1 MFGSGA
7 DGKRFQILQYPA
19 GPHRSWRE
27 GRDNK
32 QITHMQTDTT
42 QGLLLVP
49 TNAEVLRFLLHVGQQ
64 RSVRMLVAP
73 LGHCQIPNE
82 GPAVFPATLLS
93 SLCLPPWH
101 PPSGH
106 FVSPDLSPNTELGST
121 GAKLPLSELSAP
133 GSQDTAG
140 LSAVLLFLENSNIS
154 VQ

>member
-1 MFGSGA
+1 
-7 DGKRFQILQYPA
+7 
-19 GPHRSWRE
+19 
-27 GRDNK
+27 
-32 QITHMQTDTT
+32 
-42 QGLLLVP
+42 
-49 TNAEVLRFLLHVGQQ
+49 
-64 RSVRMLVAP
+64 MLVAP